1 MSFRGL
7 KKVDSFVQCNKFFI
21 FTGSLILFRYY
32 YLNLYL
38 LVMKKYF
45 YSFLILCCFI
55 VFAGAVKAQNSFVAT
70 NAYVS
75 GDPLFMLQGHVT
87 ITNISAS
94 TKNVLVQRTVNN
106 LVSGHDSYF
115 CWFDCYGSSVSISPD
130 HLEIPGGSSVND
142 FRGYLDTYTLTQT
155 SVPGISYNTYCFF
168 DQANPGDSVCVDFVY
183 DASTGLAEI
192 PTDRNYISKPFPN
205 PAVQNASF
213 YVSTLKGSKNVSVKI
228 FNTLGS
234 EVKNVP
240 LAESKGAVRI
250 NTSNLK
256 PGLYFYS
263 LWVNGKS
270 SGSGKLMIGRN

>member
-1 MSFRGL
+1 MLICFLALAATVNAQSSF
-7 KKVDSFVQCNKFFI
+7 
-21 FTGSLILFRYY
+21 T
-32 YLNLYL
+32 
-38 LVMKKYF
+38 
-45 YSFLILCCFI
+45 
-55 VFAGAVKAQNSFVAT
+55 AT

-75 GDPLFMLQGHVT
+75 GDPLFLLQGHVT
-87 ITNISAS
+87 ITNSSAS

-115 CWFDCYGSSVSISPD
+115 CWFDCYGSSVSLSPD
-130 HLEIPGGSSVND
+130 YLEIAGGSSVND
-142 FRGYLDTYTLTQT
+142 FRGYVDTYTLTNT

-168 DQANPGDSVCVDFVY
+168 DQANPADSVCVDFVF

-205 PAVQNASF
+205 PASQITNF
-213 YVSTLKGSKNVSVKI
+213 FVSTLKGSKNVSVKI

-234 EVKNVP
+234 EVKNIP
-240 LAESKGAVRI
+240 FNESKGPVRI

-270 SGSGKLMIGRN
+270 SGSGKLMIGKN